1 MSNKSHS
8 GYRNMFLFLITGF
21 FVLLT
26 IAFVLRES
34 IARFE
39 NSSLTTAMILF
50 FLSIWSGAGAMLS
63 CRAND
68 HDKENKSFI
77 LTGALIFLPP
87 AALISVLSAMFFPM
101 PVIGIVNGLPA
112 LAACAAFSTMWIGL
126 FSGVIMAMLFS
137 MKSKERLSRELFYCT
152 GLIIGGAAFPM
163 VSDRLNSAQAIV
175 ALAGIPVIFTAIV
188 AGVEHFKQRE
198 FRALLWVMASCALLL
213 DACGV
218 YTSQK
223 LFQMYWKQMQP
234 GWSYVKSINTPNGRM
249 TVLSKPGGEMQILDN
264 GAPRW
269 QLPQDSRKHIA
280 GMLPV
285 TLQPN
290 SNNLQILL
298 IASPFS
304 QIPQF
309 LLELPFVAEVN
320 LLCPYKDLVTLALS
334 KEMLPLA
341 PGRFFVSSVQPEEY
355 LQTTASK
362 FDIIMILEPGFIRNP
377 GNSQFYRLASDKLAD
392 NGVIVTV
399 NASEKQPEDLA
410 PEDNL
415 PPLKN
420 YFRQNMPVPGCAT
433 LTMSANSKLTSNLS
447 ELEDRLARVSAPRG
461 VMMPRGVL
469 TTLYSL
475 PESDQPQLSPSLVG
489 DFFNGKLQKSI
500 MLPPP
505 PAIIM
510 LLVMCISV
518 YITMRFFLS
527 RTGNYALGFGTFEN
541 GFFTMGLFII
551 LLIAYQQDK
560 GDLYEKT
567 PVFLG
572 MLGGVGF
579 GRVLLRVPS
588 LKTIMATISC
598 LCPLLLYFNEIDFF
612 YPLLLGSIFCLA
624 VSAGMAEEILSR
636 RVTLMKYESLPALRY
651 MGHCCGIVFL
661 PLILFQSNGVLISVI
676 LLLLLRLPLLFSAM
690 PYQRK
695 S

>member
-1 MSNKSHS
+1 
-8 GYRNMFLFLITGF
+8 MFLFLITGF

-39 NSSLTTAMILF
+39 NSSLTTAMIHF

-126 FSGVIMAMLFS
+126 FSGVIMAMLLS

-163 VSDRLNSAQAIV
+163 VSDRFNSAQAIV

-223 LFQMYWKQMQP
+223 LFQMYWKQMP
-234 GWSYVKSINTPNGRM
+234 
-249 TVLSKPGGEMQILDN
+249 
-264 GAPRW
+264 
-269 QLPQDSRKHIA
+269 H
-280 GMLPV
+280 
-285 TLQPN
+285 
-290 SNNLQILL
+290 
-298 IASPFS
+298 
-304 QIPQF
+304 
-309 LLELPFVAEVN
+309 VAEVN
-320 LLCPYKDLVTLALS
+320 LLCPYKDLVVLALS

-355 LQTTASK
+355 LQTTESK

-420 YFRQNMPVPGCAT
+420 YVRQNMPVPGCAA

-579 GRVLLRVPS
+579 GRILLRVPS